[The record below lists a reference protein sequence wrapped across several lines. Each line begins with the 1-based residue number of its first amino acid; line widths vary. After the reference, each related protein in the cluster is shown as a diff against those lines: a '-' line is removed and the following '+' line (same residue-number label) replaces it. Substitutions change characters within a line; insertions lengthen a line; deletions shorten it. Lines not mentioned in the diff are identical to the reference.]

1 MEINQ
6 DNKPLLHKLSNS
18 IRILVADA
26 VEKASSGHPGMPL
39 GFADVMTVLAF
50 NFLHF
55 SPTTPKWPGRD
66 RLILSAGHGSMLL
79 YAFYYLAGYK
89 DFTLDDIKNFRQ
101 LQSKTAGHPEYGIYE
116 AIETT
121 TGPLGQG
128 FASSVGMAIAAKKNS
143 NNHKIYTIVGD
154 GCLMEGI
161 SYEAASLAGHLS
173 LNNLIVL
180 FDDNKITIDGAT
192 SLAVSENHL
201 KKFEALGW
209 IAEEI
214 DGHDFKQI
222 NEALTRAQNAT
233 KPYFIA
239 CRTIIG
245 YGANKKSASEASH
258 GAPLGADEI
267 KYLKQKLEW
276 SNEPFFIPD
285 NLLKLWREIPGTRE
299 RDVNRAWPSGEYTN
313 KNIAE
318 GGILN
323 SHSDYLTG
331 LPRTIAPRNDAN
343 FSALYNNTPS
353 TPEATRV
360 SSGKVLSH
368 LLANNPKIIA
378 GSADLSS
385 SNNIKSSSCKPITKD
400 DFDGNFIHYGI
411 REHTMGAVMNGLA
424 LEGFIPAG
432 GTFLVF
438 SDYMRPSI
446 RLSAIMGLK
455 VIYIMTHDSIGVGE
469 DGPTHQPIEHLASLR
484 AIPNLTVFRPADYI
498 ETAECWEIALN
509 LNSPSLIALSRQ
521 NLPQIRH
528 HVQGHNK
535 SSLGAYIIESD
546 TSMDCRVANAPRN
559 DDELDSLNNHEVTIF
574 ASGSEVHL
582 ALETAKLLPNHK
594 VRVISVPS
602 VDLFF
607 KQDESYIESLL
618 GGNDLKVAIEAGCSV
633 GWHKII
639 GRKGLFFG
647 IDEFGHSAPASKLF
661 ELFGLKP
668 ETIAAK
674 IKHTLS

>member
-6 DNKPLLHKLSNS
+6 DNKPLLYKLSNS
-18 IRILVADA
+18 IRILAADA

-55 SPTTPKWPGRD
+55 NPANPKWGGRD

-101 LQSKTAGHPEYGIYE
+101 LKAKTAGHPEYGIYE

-128 FASSVGMAIAAKKNS
+128 FASSVGMAIAAKKDS

-209 IAEEI
+209 EVEEI
-214 DGHDFKQI
+214 DGHNLEQI
-222 NEALTRAQNAT
+222 NEALIRAQNVT

-239 CRTIIG
+239 CRTVIG
-245 YGANKKSASEASH
+245 HGANKKSASEASH

-267 KYLKQKLEW
+267 KYLKQKLDW
-276 SNEPFFIPD
+276 SDEPFFIPD
-285 NLLKLWREIPGTRE
+285 NLLNLWREIPGTRAK
-299 RDVNRAWPSGEYTN
+299 DIKDNKVTTEYC
-313 KNIAE
+313 
-318 GGILN
+318 
-323 SHSDYLTG
+323 D
-331 LPRTIAPRNDAN
+331 D
-343 FSALYNNTPS
+343 FSALYNNAPS
-353 TPEATRV
+353 APEATRV
-360 SSGKVLSH
+360 SSGKILAHLLSH
-368 LLANNPKIIA
+368 NNKIIA

-385 SNNIKSSSCKPITKD
+385 SNNIKSSNCKPITKD

-411 REHTMGAVMNGLA
+411 REHAMGAIMNGLA

-498 ETAECWEIALN
+498 ETAECWEIALK

-521 NLPQIRH
+521 NLPQIRKDH
-528 HVQGHNK
+528 ENNK
-535 SSLGAYIIESD
+535 SSLGAYVIEGVID
-546 TSMDCRVANAPRN
+546 P
-559 DDELDSLNNHEVTIF
+559 EVTIF
-574 ASGSEVHL
+574 ASGSEAHL
-582 ALETAKLLPNHK
+582 ALDTAKLLPDHQ
-594 VRVISVPS
+594 VRVISIPS

-607 KQDESYIESLL
+607 KQDKEYIKSLL
-618 GGNDLKVAIEAGCSV
+618 DGDDLKVAIEAGCSV

-639 GRKGLFFG
+639 GRDGLFFG

-661 ELFGLKP
+661 ELFGLKADI
-668 ETIAAK
+668 IATK
-674 IKHTLS
+674 IKQKLS